1 MPGNETIYKSPRA
14 YLPIVWADNNVTQGS
29 DNVMEAAAL
38 PAGLNEIPMP
48 RAGSVTAIAVVM
60 SDPITSGSITI
71 ELRKNGVNTGRL
83 VSIGVGEGV
92 TKVGDLPPGAA
103 DFAAGDTVG
112 VRLLAASGL
121 SPNSQIDLAV
131 YLETQNV

>member
-29 DNVMEAAAL
+29 DNVMAAAAI
-38 PAGLNEIPMP
+38 PAGLDEVPMP

-60 SDPITSGSITI
+60 SRAITSGGITI
-71 ELRKNGVNTGRL
+71 SLRKNGSNTANQAT
-83 VSIGVGEGV
+83 IAAGEGT
-92 TKVGDLPPGAA
+92 TKVVDLPPGAA
-103 DFAAGDTVG
+103 DYVAGDTVG
-112 VRLLAASGL
+112 LRLQAASGL
-121 SPNSQIDLAV
+121 APNSQIDLAV